1 MILPSVCTGVA
12 FVRAWHGQ
20 PAPKPEGAQPADGNT
35 IDDVRETIGNVGKT
49 IGDVGKTIGNI
60 GKTIDQIQSN
70 PPQYVRSTKQVI
82 SYLGTELLERGQQR
96 RGHV

>member
-20 PAPKPEGAQPADGNT
+20 PAPKPEGAQPADG
-35 IDDVRETIGNVGKT
+35 KT
-49 IGDVGKTIGNI
+49 IGDVGKTIGNV